1 MNTGAN
7 NTAGRRDDLPLML
20 YPFPSA
26 IIHMDADAFFA
37 SVEQS
42 VSPDLKGRPVVTGKE
57 RGIIACASYEA
68 KAVGIKRGLSLHE
81 AKRMCPE
88 LVVLPSDYETYSIY
102 SMRMFNIVRRY
113 TPMVEESSID
123 EVFADLTGMRRVFRT
138 SYEQIAERIRQE
150 VRNELDITVSIGLSV
165 SKSLSKLASGMNK
178 PDGLTVVPGTKI
190 HLFLKDIPVE
200 DIWGIGSGGKNL
212 LNKFGVRTALEYVN
226 KPERWISD
234 LLHKPG
240 RDIWNELRG
249 TPVFTMR
256 VGDPAPQAT
265 ISKTKTFDAP
275 SRDRDFVYAR
285 LIRNVES
292 AFIKL
297 RRHKLKTLVV
307 GVMLRRNNY
316 DEEGLEAKLNRS
328 TSATQEAIPL
338 VRELFDRIFM
348 AGGEYRSAM
357 VFLSRLSPEGTEQM
371 DLFEDRLQIEK
382 LREVSRAI
390 DDINGRFGK
399 HCVALG
405 TSLFLKNGTKN
416 ARSELPARKEALL
429 PGESRRQRL
438 GIPRIMVRV

>member
-1 MNTGAN
+1 
-7 NTAGRRDDLPLML
+7 
-20 YPFPSA
+20 
-26 IIHMDADAFFA
+26 MDADAFFT

-42 VSPDLKGRPVVTGKE
+42 VNPLLKGKPVVTGKE

-68 KAVGIKRGLSLHE
+68 KAVGVKRGLSLRE
-81 AKRMCPE
+81 ARRICPE

-138 SYEQIAERIRQE
+138 SYEEIATRIRQD

-165 SKSLSKLASGMNK
+165 SKSLAKLASAMNK

-190 HLFLKDIPVE
+190 HLFLRDIPVE
-200 DIWGIGSGGKNL
+200 DVWGIGPGGKQL
-212 LNKFGVRTALEYVN
+212 LNKFGVRTALEFASR
-226 KPERWISD
+226 PERWVSE

-249 TPVFTMR
+249 IPAFQVRTD
-256 VGDPAPQAT
+256 DPAPQAT

-275 SRDRDFVYAR
+275 SRDRDFVYAK
-285 LIRNVES
+285 LVRNVES

-297 RRHKLKTLVV
+297 RRHKLRALVI
-307 GVMLRRNNY
+307 GVMLRRGNY
-316 DEEGLEAKLNRS
+316 DEEWLEARLNRS

-338 VRELFDRIFM
+338 VRELFCRIFT
-348 AGGEYRSAM
+348 AGAEYRSAM
-357 VFLSRLSPEGTEQM
+357 VHLSRLSPEDSEQM

-382 LREVSRAI
+382 LDNATRAI
-390 DDINGRFGK
+390 DDVNGRFGK
-399 HCVALG
+399 HSIALG
-405 TSLFLKNGTKN
+405 TALFLKNGIRN
-416 ARSELPARKEALL
+416 ARSELPARKENLL
-429 PGESRRQRL
+429 PGESKRRRL
-438 GIPRIMVRV
+438 GIPRIALKV